1 MIFGGARH
9 LCSSPCGAAGRGGEG
24 ASGNKCKIC
33 NNIANLTILRLIGRA
48 AAAQVFC
55 IMVQTL
61 FVDGF
66 AGVDGASLKF
76 HNFTA
81 KKRRMVCAGV
91 RHCQRWV

>member
-1 MIFGGARH
+1 MIFSGARH
-9 LCSSPCGAAGRGGEG
+9 SLRRAAGCGGEG

-33 NNIANLTILRLIGRA
+33 NNIANLTILRLIGRV
-48 AAAQVFC
+48 AAAQVFY

-76 HNFTA
+76 HDFTA
-81 KKRRMVCAGV
+81 KKRRIVCAGV
-91 RHCQRWV
+91 RHCQWWV